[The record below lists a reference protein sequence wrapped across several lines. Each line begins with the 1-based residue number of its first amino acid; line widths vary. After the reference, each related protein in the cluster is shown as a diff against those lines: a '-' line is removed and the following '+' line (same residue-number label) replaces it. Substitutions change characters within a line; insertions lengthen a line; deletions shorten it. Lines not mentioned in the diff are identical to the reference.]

1 MASVASI
8 KISARLFVVATVT
21 LAAFLA
27 VPEGVSAQS
36 TERFFVEKSYDAS
49 NRSTVDSFEL
59 LTGTHARIFIDEEY
73 WDDLSSSKQE
83 ALTTRLTTL
92 LSLFDTTIYPRV
104 TAAYGEPWTPGIDND
119 TKITI
124 LFTEIENGVGGY
136 FRFDD
141 EKALVEESRSNERE
155 MLYMNVLYS
164 DQYVIREFMA
174 HELVHLI
181 HYNQK
186 NRVHGVRE
194 QVWLSELLAEM
205 GPRVAGLHT
214 TKYTDTNFQDR
225 VEEFLKDPNNSLTEW
240 DSDNADYSA
249 VAMFGHYLYT
259 QYGIAPLREA
269 MRSPLK
275 GVDALN
281 DGLSKAGTGVTV
293 QQAFSNWAITNA
305 VNNCA
310 LASGRYCYNDP
321 QLPYSR
327 VHIVFQASGQ
337 KVEDGAAFAA
347 PIEPWSTQWLKVEYD
362 EGSKA
367 QDVLIYKLAAS
378 VKGSVKVPYAVY
390 KTNGDIVV
398 REFTVRGGGATFA
411 LEGFGEAVEAVIFA
425 PLNTTDNRAT
435 FQSELYTDDV
445 IPVGSQVYEALSL
458 VDSTGGA
465 LVDGDLIRASGSDD
479 IYIAKFSGDKLFRR
493 LILNPEIFDSYGH
506 LEWSKVKTVS
516 AEVLAEFTDSQF
528 VMEVYAD
535 GTPVNGR
542 VYQIFSTPGAD
553 TGTKRLAS
561 GGYDSASVYSI
572 NHLEAAET
580 FYPTT
585 N

>member
-1 MASVASI
+1 MIRLSRVLFFSRFLFAATLVAAVFLVTS
-8 KISARLFVVATVT
+8 SGVA
-21 LAAFLA
+21 
-27 VPEGVSAQS
+27 AQS
-36 TERFFVEKSYDAS
+36 FERFFVEKSYDS
-49 NRSTVDSFEL
+49 GNRSSVDAFEI
-59 LTGTHARIFIDEEY
+59 LTGTHARVFIEEDH
-73 WDDLSSSKQE
+73 WDGLSSSKQQ

-92 LSLFDTTIYPRV
+92 LALFDSTIYPRV

-119 TKITI
+119 TKVTL
-124 LFTEIENGVGGY
+124 LFTEMENGVGGY

-186 NRVHGVRE
+186 TRLNGVRE

-205 GPRVAGLHT
+205 GPRAAELHT
-214 TKYTDTNFQDR
+214 TKYADTNFQDR

-240 DSDNADYSA
+240 ESDNADYSV
-249 VAMFGHYLYT
+249 VAMFGHYLYS

-275 GVDALN
+275 GIDALN
-281 DGLSKAGTGVTV
+281 DGLAKAGTGVTV
-293 QQAFSNWAITNA
+293 QQAFSNWAIANV
-305 VNNCA
+305 VNDC
-310 LASGRYCYNDP
+310 SVQGGRYCYNDP
-321 QLPYSR
+321 QLPYGR
-327 VHIVFQASGQ
+327 VHIVFSPSGQ

-347 PIEPWSTQWLKVEYD
+347 PIEPWSVQWLKVEYD
-362 EGSKA
+362 DESEA
-367 QDVLIYKLAAS
+367 QEVLVYEVAAGIR
-378 VKGSVKVPYAVY
+378 GSVKVPYAVY
-390 KTNGDIVV
+390 KRDGDIVV
-398 REFTVRGGGATFA
+398 REFTVSGGGGIFA
-411 LEGFGEAVEAVIFA
+411 LEGFGASVDAVVFA
-425 PLNTTDNRAT
+425 PLNTTNNAAVFR
-435 FQSELYTDDV
+435 SELYTDTVAPIGAQIHED
-445 IPVGSQVYEALSL
+445 ISL
-458 VDSTGGA
+458 VDTKGEG

-479 IYIAKFSGDKLFRR
+479 IYIVKFSGGKLFRR

-516 AEVLAEFTDSQF
+516 AEVLVQFTDSQF
-528 VMEVYAD
+528 VMEVYAN

-553 TGTKRLAS
+553 TGTKRAVS
-561 GGYDSASVYSI
+561 GGYDLASVYSI